1 MCCYQFLLLTL
12 VKFKKNCTQ
21 NEKIM
26 NKTTQ
31 KSIKKNFFFF
41 FLNRFRRITA
51 ILSNLDR

>member
-41 FLNRFRRITA
+41 FFEPVSTYN
-51 ILSNLDR
+51 SHSEQS